1 MNKIK
6 IVAAFLAI
14 TWMGAWV
21 LEAQPSGPMFD
32 RPPGDGFFLAYQ
44 GLFDGRAVLK
54 NKQAIDLSAT
64 QEKKIEALVLA
75 FEESL
80 IRKGAEIK
88 INELKF
94 ALYIKAD
101 KVDRKEIARLITE
114 ISRQKTDSIIA
125 YLDYL
130 LDVREMLT
138 GRQREKLKKLIPKR
152 PRGGPGPGMP
162 EIG

>member
-6 IVAAFLAI
+6 ILAAFLVI

-21 LEAQPSGPMFD
+21 LKAQPAGPMFD
-32 RPPGDGFFLAYQ
+32 RPPGDGFFLADPD
-44 GLFDGRAVLK
+44 FVDGRAVLK
-54 NKQAIDLSAT
+54 YKQAIGLSAA
-64 QEKKIEALVLA
+64 QEKKIETLVLA

-114 ISRQKTDSIIA
+114 ISRQKTDSIVG
-125 YLDYL
+125 YLNYL
-130 LDVREMLT
+130 LDVRDVLT
-138 GRQREKLKKLIPKR
+138 GPQRDRLKTLM
-152 PRGGPGPGMP
+152 PRGSRNNPGHEPAGSA
-162 EIG
+162 